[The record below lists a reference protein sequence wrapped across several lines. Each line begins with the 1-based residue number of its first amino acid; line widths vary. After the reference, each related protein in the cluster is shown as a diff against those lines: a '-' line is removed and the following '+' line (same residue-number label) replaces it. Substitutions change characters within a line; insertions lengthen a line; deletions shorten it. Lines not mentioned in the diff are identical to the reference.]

1 MDTTLYADIFYLSKK
16 MNFFSYSSL
25 WRFNRGTSD
34 SNPCG
39 LCASVTI
46 IVIVLAYLIFRI
58 VVMFQKSEVEL
69 NILTEI
75 ADLPIKST
83 ITTSTADRN
92 IQPFM
97 IALDIYSANSGGVVS
112 NFEVTSF
119 TEVRTNSIT
128 SNKIPL

>member
-1 MDTTLYADIFYLSKK
+1 
-16 MNFFSYSSL
+16 
-25 WRFNRGTSD
+25 
-34 SNPCG
+34 
-39 LCASVTI
+39 
-46 IVIVLAYLIFRI
+46 
-58 VVMFQKSEVEL
+58 MFQKSEVEL

-128 SNKIPL
+128 SNKIPLTL